1 MRARVVDRRWLWPFV
16 GVALFVAACV
26 LLAWWQWDR
35 SQSVSGTARN
45 LAYALEW
52 PSFAGF
58 AVYMLIRA
66 IRLERAES
74 AEDAADS
81 ADADDVNAD
90 HSATESGPTADAARA
105 VSADAVSVDVTGSA
119 DGRAGTPVVPRQQP
133 KVWTAR
139 RPSDV
144 ADPEPDPDLDQYNQY
159 LAMLN
164 AADEERG

>member
-1 MRARVVDRRWLWPFV
+1 MRGRVVDRRWLWPFV
-16 GVALFVAACV
+16 GVAVFVVACI

-74 AEDAADS
+74 ESDDDSTRTDAESEPS
-81 ADADDVNAD
+81 ADAALPVDGR
-90 HSATESGPTADAARA
+90 SATPVDAE
-105 VSADAVSVDVTGSA
+105 
-119 DGRAGTPVVPRQQP
+119 PVVPKQAP

-144 ADPEPDPDLDQYNQY
+144 TDPEPDPDLDQYNQY

-164 AADEERG
+164 AADDERG